1 MEISGTIVTVMEAVN
16 VSKTGSEFMKRE
28 FVLEYIEDKPEYPQ
42 LIKFE
47 LIKDRCTLVNGLQNG
62 DKVTVSYNL
71 QGRKWTSPQGE
82 DKYFTTLQAWRIVTD
97 PAGAETPDD
106 PREVASNSGS
116 PAASSLAEIPPP
128 F

>member
-16 VSKTGSEFMKRE
+16 VSKTASEFMKRE

-42 LIKFE
+42 LIMFE
-47 LIKDRCTLVNGLQNG
+47 LIKDRCTLVDGLKDG

-97 PAGAETPDD
+97 PADASTPGAPPE
-106 PREVASNSGS
+106 S
-116 PAASSLAEIPPP
+116 AASDEDPW
-128 F
+128 

>member
-28 FVLEYIEDKPEYPQ
+28 FVVKYIEDKPEYPQ

-47 LIKDRCTLVNGLQNG
+47 LIKDRCSLADELQQG

-71 QGRKWTSPQGE
+71 QGRKWTNSKGE
-82 DKYFTTLQAWRIVTD
+82 DKYFTTLQAWRIVAD
-97 PAGAETPDD
+97 GADAKTPNES
-106 PREVASNSGS
+106 REVAAVSGS
-116 PAASSLAEIPPP
+116 PFASDDDGEGP

>member
-1 MEISGTIVTVMEAVN
+1 MEINGTIETVMKAVN

-28 FVLEYIEDKPEYPQ
+28 FVVKYIEDKPEYPQ

-47 LIKDRCTLVNGLQNG
+47 LIKDRCSLADELQQG

-82 DKYFTTLQAWRIVTD
+82 DKYFTTLQAWRIVAD
-97 PAGAETPDD
+97 LGVPVPRAG
-106 PREVASNSGS
+106 G
-116 PAASSLAEIPPP
+116 
-128 F
+128 

>member
-1 MEISGTIVTVMEAVN
+1 MEISGMIETVMEAVN

-28 FVLEYIEDKPEYPQ
+28 FVVKYIEDKPEYPQ

-47 LIKDRCTLVNGLQNG
+47 LIKDRCALVDGLKDG

-82 DKYFTTLQAWRIVTD
+82 DKYFTTLQAWRIVAD
-97 PAGAETPDD
+97 GADAKTSNDS
-106 PREVASNSGS
+106 REVAAVSGS
-116 PAASSLAEIPPP
+116 PFESGDDGGDEP